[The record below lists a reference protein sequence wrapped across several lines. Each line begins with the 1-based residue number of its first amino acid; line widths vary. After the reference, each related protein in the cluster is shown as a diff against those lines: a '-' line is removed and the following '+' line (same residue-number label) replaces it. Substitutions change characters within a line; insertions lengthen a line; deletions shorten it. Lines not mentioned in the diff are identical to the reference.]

1 VEPGASQ
8 TADLRNTG
16 RGVQGC
22 ARRARRQSSGAA
34 KARPNKVHAVG
45 YAILRSI
52 HLLAV
57 VVWVGGMF
65 FAHYCLRPAAA
76 ALEPPLR
83 ATLMRD
89 ALRRFLDIV
98 FVAALLVLASGVWM
112 IASTTRASTKAGLG
126 FAMPIDWHVMVTLGV
141 VMIAI
146 YGYVRFA
153 AFKALDRAVAAREWP
168 VAAAAL
174 VRIRRLVLV
183 NLVLAVV
190 IIVVT
195 RLGAIA

>member
-1 VEPGASQ
+1 
-8 TADLRNTG
+8 
-16 RGVQGC
+16 
-22 ARRARRQSSGAA
+22 
-34 KARPNKVHAVG
+34 VG

-76 ALEPPLR
+76 ALDPPLR

-98 FVAALLVLASGVWM
+98 FVAALLVLVSGVWM
-112 IASTTRASTKAGLG
+112 IATTTRASAKAGLG
-126 FAMPIDWHVMVTLGV
+126 FAMPIDWHVMVALGI

-153 AFKALDRAVAAREWP
+153 AFTALDRAVRAREWP
-168 VAAAAL
+168 NAAAAL
-174 VRIRRLVLV
+174 ARIRRLVVV

-190 IIVVT
+190 VIIVT

>member
-1 VEPGASQ
+1 M
-8 TADLRNTG
+8 
-16 RGVQGC
+16 
-22 ARRARRQSSGAA
+22 
-34 KARPNKVHAVG
+34 G

-83 ATLMRD
+83 VTLMRD

-98 FVAALLVLASGVWM
+98 FVAALLVLLSGAWM
-112 IASTTRASTKAGLG
+112 IATTTRASAKAGLG
-126 FAMPIDWHVMVTLGV
+126 FAMPIDWHVMATLGV

-146 YGYVRFA
+146 YGYIRFA

-168 VAAAAL
+168 AAAAAL
-174 VRIRRLVLV
+174 TRIRRLVVV

-195 RLGAIA
+195 RLAAIA